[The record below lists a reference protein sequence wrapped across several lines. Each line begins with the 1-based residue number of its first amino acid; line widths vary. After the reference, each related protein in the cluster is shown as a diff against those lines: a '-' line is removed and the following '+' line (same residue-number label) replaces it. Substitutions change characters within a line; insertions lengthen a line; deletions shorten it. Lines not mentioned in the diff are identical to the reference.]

1 MATSTRWRTQRT
13 RVDQVFFRLVMFKAT
28 EKVSHEKKVETE
40 KAKEDADDFDFTFD
54 DVDLGWAMEGQPQSI
69 AEHYSWQGVV
79 QWQLCNEECC
89 QCQCLC

>member
-1 MATSTRWRTQRT
+1 M
-13 RVDQVFFRLVMFKAT
+13 DLVFFRLVVFKAT
-28 EKVSHEKKVETE
+28 EKVNVETH
-40 KAKEDADDFDFTFD
+40 KTKEDADDFDFTFD
-54 DVDLGWAMEGQPQSI
+54 DVDLGWAMEGQQQSI

>member
-1 MATSTRWRTQRT
+1 MVTLRRWRTHRT
-13 RVDQVFFRLVMFKAT
+13 PMDLVFFRLVMFKAT
-28 EKVSHEKKVETE
+28 EKVNAETH

-54 DVDLGWAMEGQPQSI
+54 DVDLGWAMEGQQQSI

>member
-1 MATSTRWRTQRT
+1 MVTFRRWRTHRT
-13 RVDQVFFRLVMFKAT
+13 PMDLVFFRLAMFKAI
-28 EKVSHEKKVETE
+28 EKVNVETH

-54 DVDLGWAMEGQPQSI
+54 DVDLGWAMEGQQQSI

>member
-1 MATSTRWRTQRT
+1 MVTLRRWRTHIT
-13 RVDQVFFRLVMFKAT
+13 PMDLVFFRLVMFKAT
-28 EKVSHEKKVETE
+28 EKVKAETH
-40 KAKEDADDFDFTFD
+40 KAKEDAYDFDFTFD
-54 DVDLGWAMEGQPQSI
+54 DVDLGWAMEGQQQSI